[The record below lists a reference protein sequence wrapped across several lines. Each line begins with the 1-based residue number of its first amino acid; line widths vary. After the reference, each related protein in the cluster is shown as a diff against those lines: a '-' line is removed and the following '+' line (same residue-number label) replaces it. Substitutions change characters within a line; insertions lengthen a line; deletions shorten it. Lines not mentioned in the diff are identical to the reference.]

1 MAQYILLIYAP
12 TEGGPSPEELEAE
25 MPRWFAYTQEIQDA
39 GVMRAGEALHGAD
52 SATTVRVRDGKRLTS
67 DGPFA
72 ETKEV
77 LGGYYVIDVPDLD
90 AALAWAEKIPSVGYG
105 SVEVRP
111 VMVFD
116 DVPSE
121 GAQQGASA

>member
-25 MPRWFAYTQEIQDA
+25 MPRWFAYTQELQDA
-39 GVMRAGEALHGAD
+39 GVIRAGEALHGAD

-77 LGGYYVIDVPDLD
+77 LGGYYVVDVPDLD